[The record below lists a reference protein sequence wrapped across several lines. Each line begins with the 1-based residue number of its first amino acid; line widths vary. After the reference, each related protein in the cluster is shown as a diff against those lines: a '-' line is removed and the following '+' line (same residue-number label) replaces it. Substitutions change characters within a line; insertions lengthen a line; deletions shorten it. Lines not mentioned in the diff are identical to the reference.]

1 MDWCLLSPFDL
12 SQILPVGGGLLVTH
26 SLPGPPVAQ
35 ITHPCG
41 CCLVQSGWEVSV
53 SVSLNTPSIS
63 ENTLRPAFLHI
74 LLQMKS
80 PPLGR
85 LKPSFYS
92 CLLLWTN
99 SLSQGSGARMFWG
112 SRTMGCFSLSDTST
126 LRAEG
131 LVKGGSSPG
140 LLCLPLMMWN
150 PDLISQGKGDQGPG
164 LTSKVSPYPMSGGW
178 ADEESPLL

>member
-1 MDWCLLSPFDL
+1 MDWCLLSPLDL
-12 SQILPVGGGLLVTH
+12 SQILPVGGGLLVPH
-26 SLPGPPVAQ
+26 SLPGHPVAQ

-80 PPLGR
+80 HPLGR

-92 CLLLWTN
+92 FLLLWTN
-99 SLSQGSGARMFWG
+99 SLSQGSVARMFWV
-112 SRTMGCFSLSDTST
+112 SRTMGCFSL
-126 LRAEG
+126 E
-131 LVKGGSSPG
+131 
-140 LLCLPLMMWN
+140 
-150 PDLISQGKGDQGPG
+150 
-164 LTSKVSPYPMSGGW
+164 
-178 ADEESPLL
+178 